1 MCLTLLKLNASKRP
15 RASKPSLVSQTA
27 SQGGKHPESNMDVKT
42 TVLYLNCSVLFTV
55 LITWI

>member
-1 MCLTLLKLNASKRP
+1 MCLTTLKLNTSKKP

-42 TVLYLNCSVLFTV
+42 MALYLNCSVLFIV